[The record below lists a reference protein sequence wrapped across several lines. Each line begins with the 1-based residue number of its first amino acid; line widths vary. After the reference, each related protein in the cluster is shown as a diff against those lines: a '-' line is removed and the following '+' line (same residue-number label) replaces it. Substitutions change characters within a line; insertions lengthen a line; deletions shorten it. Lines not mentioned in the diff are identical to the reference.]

1 MVTLGDAFGLWVAAD
16 PSRDFFEARPEW
28 SIGSGV
34 KILRSYQSSLLDDP
48 QGKPLPWPGW
58 PVHVALLFDLSEDVG
73 VQIRE
78 AEARLRRRQHEAA
91 ADLASR
97 VIRPDARPQPQ
108 KFAAYIRALDG
119 HEGGA
124 SQLEIGRVPFPEI
137 GPRMDADAVRAAERE
152 RKNAAHAIRAA
163 RQLAGGGY
171 RDLLFWRETGKTS
184 PGSISGKDVLWLEFR
199 ERIGRVRFPVSLF
212 FSIVSD
218 LTPRP
223 LGGTIPHMTN
233 AGAGGQPRPALF
245 EPGGG
250 CP

>member
-1 MVTLGDAFGLWVAAD
+1 MPDWRNPADYEYTADLTLHGWAWEFLRRNPEYRERWRQIQPDAPDAWESMVTLGDAFGLWVAAD

-171 RDLLFWRETGKTS
+171 RDLLFKPE
-184 PGSISGKDVLWLEFR
+184 I
-199 ERIGRVRFPVSLF
+199 
-212 FSIVSD
+212 
-218 LTPRP
+218 
-223 LGGTIPHMTN
+223 
-233 AGAGGQPRPALF
+233 
-245 EPGGG
+245 
-250 CP
+250 